1 MVEAVV
7 FVMHWVLVFLII
19 VLTINKIGNLLGFDT
34 SL

>member
-1 MVEAVV
+1 MVVAVV
-7 FVMHWVLVFLII
+7 FVMYWVLVFLII